1 MMSSVILSKI
11 SLVKGDI
18 TKLAVDA
25 IVNAANSSL
34 LGGKLFDHRSLL
46 LKQINIG
53 VAGRGA
59 NWGRKAKK
67 CLKNA
72 QKCIKFQNFS
82 VTHCTAG
89 AFFKLKLNFSIFLE
103 KTQNLSFIALKI
115 HEKVS
120 NFENFSPASLLFNY
134 KA

>member
-53 VAGRGA
+53 VAEGGEL
-59 NWGRKAKK
+59 GKE
-67 CLKNA
+67 
-72 QKCIKFQNFS
+72 S
-82 VTHCTAG
+82 
-89 AFFKLKLNFSIFLE
+89 E
-103 KTQNLSFIALKI
+103 KM
-115 HEKVS
+115 
-120 NFENFSPASLLFNY
+120 P
-134 KA
+134 

>member
-1 MMSSVILSKI
+1 MSSVILSKI

-53 VAGRGA
+53 VAGMGA
-59 NWGRKAKK
+59 NWGRKAQKR
-67 CLKNA
+67 LKNA
-72 QKCIKFQNFS
+72 QKYIKFQNFS

-89 AFFKLKLNFSIFLE
+89 AFFKLKLNFFGKNTKFVIFQHSHVL
-103 KTQNLSFIALKI
+103 IV
-115 HEKVS
+115 H
-120 NFENFSPASLLFNY
+120 
-134 KA
+134 